1 MTHCSSVVRQLIVEL
16 DQRTVCRQNSRH
28 HHHLN
33 RNTQADHHTSARTG
47 ERQQKTIVG
56 VTLPGGTSSRCTV
69 WVVVYVA
76 WQELIPGIACVF
88 PGLTGQSTVSVEMV
102 LIRWPKT
109 SSSSRELVAFRE
121 TGPRVVE
128 PANANSGFNAPKISR
143 N

>member
-69 WVVVYVA
+69 LVVVYVA
-76 WQELIPGIACVF
+76 WQELMSGNRLCIPGTDRPVNRFSGNGVDSLAENQLF
-88 PGLTGQSTVSVEMV
+88 Q
-102 LIRWPKT
+102 
-109 SSSSRELVAFRE
+109 
-121 TGPRVVE
+121 PRV
-128 PANANSGFNAPKISR
+128 GCISR
-143 N
+143 NRAPGCGASERKLRV